1 MELPCRLLRVS
12 AGAVALPAN
21 CDGPGGS
28 ACSLERVADGGRIP
42 AAPALGGGDAVG
54 VESVRDRG
62 QALAGCPFAP
72 DPFDHVLGHLRWPA
86 EPDAL
91 RALHRERRL
100 CPLRDRAPLAAG
112 EAGEHARARRR
123 GRRRRLPGAVERDQG
138 PALSLRAREQGGELA
153 QRPVEP
159 LALDGDERVRLA
171 ALEQPQ
177 RLLEC
182 GSVPLLRGEAGLVAR
197 LERLPA
203 ALRAGCR
210 QRPSLPLE
218 AGAALGLA
226 LAGHPIAPAP
236 AAEPIPARPRPRA
249 ERTRTGSPVIQ
260 QISYPIKR
268 LAPVLPAARALS
280 TLR

>member
-54 VESVRDRG
+54 VESLRDRG

-72 DPFDHVLGHLRWPA
+72 DPLEHVLGHLRWPA
-86 EPDAL
+86 ESDAL

-112 EAGEHARARRR
+112 EAGEHVRARRR

-182 GSVPLLRGEAGLVAR
+182 GSVPLLRREAGLVDR
-197 LERLPA
+197 LEHSPA
-203 ALRAGCR
+203 APPAGCR
-210 QRPSLPLE
+210 QRLPLT
-218 AGAALGLA
+218 AGAAPRLA
-226 LAGHPIAPAP
+226 LAAHASALEP
-236 AAEPIPARPRPRA
+236 AALVPARPR
-249 ERTRTGSPVIQ
+249 
-260 QISYPIKR
+260 
-268 LAPVLPAARALS
+268 
-280 TLR
+280 